1 VAEFQQAGMRQSQ
14 RGWSILLQTVPG
26 ASRSVCRISHLH
38 GGMPTG
44 GTPCWPRQPGRLS
57 SKKKFKF
64 LKIILATA
72 KKTRFVRNACW
83 DSAPHFILPL
93 RLWLQSLTDFQALI
107 SKHEIRNK
115 EKSPTSRIRQK
126 CPSSNPKSLLS
137 SSSSSSFQPSTF
149 NLQPS
154 TFNLQ
159 PSTFNLS
166 SAPNH

>member
-1 VAEFQQAGMRQSQ
+1 MPHL
-14 RGWSILLQTVPG
+14 RGGI
-26 ASRSVCRISHLH
+26 
-38 GGMPTG
+38 PTG
-44 GTPCWPRQPGRLS
+44 GDAAIAAWLEHPAPDRARSVPLRLPDIS
-57 SKKKFKF
+57 SPWRDALLAKTAGTAILQKKFKF

-159 PSTFNLS
+159 PFFRPQPLNIEY
-166 SAPNH
+166 